1 MAGLTKIKSLNLYL
15 PETDAKATVRAM
27 EVDRSY
33 LQALRWINVG
43 LRAVMELAIVIALAW
58 WGYHVSEGTERY
70 VLAILAPA
78 VGFGIWGAIDFR
90 NMGTHAERL
99 RLLEELAISF
109 LAAAAWYVA
118 GEEALG
124 IGLATLSI
132 VHHALA
138 YLLDERPLRQS

>member
-1 MAGLTKIKSLNLYL
+1 MDSQTRYL
-15 PETDAKATVRAM
+15 PDTGCGVTVRAM
-27 EVDRSY
+27 ELDRSY
-33 LQALRWINVG
+33 LRALRWMNVG

-58 WGYHVSEGTERY
+58 WGFHISDGVERY
-70 VLAILAPA
+70 VLAILAPV

-90 NMGTHAERL
+90 SVGAHAERL

-124 IGLATLSI
+124 VGLAALSI
-132 VHHALA
+132 VHHALV
-138 YLLDERPLRQS
+138 YLLGERLLKQSRS